1 MRLNTL
7 ISENVLKSTWPIITA
22 FESSESQGLHKSK
35 DSRWGLTLAT
45 FLRSADVSCSVDAL
59 LRGIFIHAAAHATI
73 SARVHPR
80 CLREARC
87 FTISQKSGDDEGRYD
102 KSETRRGEPN
112 RSASTGRMRGTPHQM
127 YDCCQ
132 LPTQALRRLASAP
145 LMTIT
150 TVVIT

>member
-102 KSETRRGEPN
+102 KSETRRGEPTEA
-112 RSASTGRMRGTPHQM
+112 RAPVECGERRTKCTTAASCRRKRYVG
-127 YDCCQ
+127 
-132 LPTQALRRLASAP
+132 LRRL
-145 LMTIT
+145 L
-150 TVVIT
+150 